1 MSRFVVLTVLRML
14 TVAVMEEKANI
25 AVSMALMIQ
34 IVVRME
40 VVAVSVA

>member
-1 MSRFVVLTVLRML
+1 MLTVLRML